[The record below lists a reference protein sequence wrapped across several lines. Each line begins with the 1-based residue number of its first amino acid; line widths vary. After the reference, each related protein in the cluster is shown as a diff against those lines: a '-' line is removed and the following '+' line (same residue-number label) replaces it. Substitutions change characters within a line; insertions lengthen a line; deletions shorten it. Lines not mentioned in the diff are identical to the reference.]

1 MAGNK
6 EVIYYKRYVDDI
18 LIVFDQNKTYNRQLW
33 TIWI

>member
-18 LIVFDQNKTYNRQLW
+18 LIVFDQNKTYNRQL
-33 TIWI
+33 